1 MSGFDATSTT
11 KGKLTRDR
19 QRRARCQ
26 MFLSVMR
33 TRAPVS
39 GDDDG
44 GQPGYRTSDIWSQ
57 DRWTPA
63 IGPVVQPTGAQHAV
77 TVDRRRRK

>member
-44 GQPGYRTSDIWSQ
+44 GQPGYRTSDI
-57 DRWTPA
+57 
-63 IGPVVQPTGAQHAV
+63 
-77 TVDRRRRK
+77 